1 MDKARRNSLIWG
13 SILTLTG
20 LACVWVFGYQPWH
33 DATLQAPK
41 VALNFKVLLF
51 TPLFL
56 CLGVAML
63 LPLSPLPD
71 PHPGMPLRTRVLLV
85 VLLLGTAGGI
95 AYYFWLRAFLKGAGY
110 DI

>member
-41 VALNFKVLLF
+41 VALSFKALLF
-51 TPLFL
+51 TPLFI
-56 CLGVAML
+56 CFGVGML
-63 LPLSPLPD
+63 LPLPPLPD
-71 PHPGMPLRTRVLLV
+71 PPRGMPLRTWVFLG
-85 VLLLGTAGGI
+85 VLLLGTIGSI
-95 AYYFWLRAFLKGAGY
+95 AYYFWLRAFLKANGY
-110 DI
+110 EV